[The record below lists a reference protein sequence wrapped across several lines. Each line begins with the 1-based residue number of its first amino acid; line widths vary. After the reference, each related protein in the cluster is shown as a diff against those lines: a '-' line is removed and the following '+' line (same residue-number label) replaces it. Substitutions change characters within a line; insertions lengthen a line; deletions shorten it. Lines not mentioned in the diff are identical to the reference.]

1 MFRGKRQIHLSAVSM
16 REGIGKIIKRA
27 SRATEAVATSS
38 GNRLRWSTKN
48 TMGGLIVTT
57 ACEQIVI
64 HGITW
69 HAIALCFVG
78 ILPLALS
85 TLDA

>member
-1 MFRGKRQIHLSAVSM
+1 MPEHIGRA
-16 REGIGKIIKRA
+16 IGKA
-27 SRATEAVATSS
+27 SKAVEAVAESS

-48 TMGGLIVTT
+48 TMGGLIVST

-64 HGITW
+64 NGITW
-69 HAIALCFVG
+69 ESIALCFVG

-85 TLDA
+85 TLEHE

>member
-1 MFRGKRQIHLSAVSM
+1 MPERIGRV
-16 REGIGKIIKRA
+16 IGKA
-27 SRATEAVATSS
+27 SKAVEAVAESS

-48 TMGGLIVTT
+48 TMGGLIVST

-64 HGITW
+64 NGITW
-69 HAIALCFVG
+69 ESIALCFVG

-85 TLDA
+85 TLES

>member
-1 MFRGKRQIHLSAVSM
+1 MPKRIGQALQGAGKAV
-16 REGIGKIIKRA
+16 
-27 SRATEAVATSS
+27 EAVADSS

-48 TMGGLIVTT
+48 TVSGVIVTT

-69 HAIALCFVG
+69 PAVCLCFVG
-78 ILPLALS
+78 VLPLALS
-85 TLDA
+85 TLES

>member
-1 MFRGKRQIHLSAVSM
+1 MAEEKPRRGGAA
-16 REGIGKIIKRA
+16 RA
-27 SRATEAVATSS
+27 LEALAEHS
-38 GNRLRWSTKN
+38 GQRLRWSTRN
-48 TMGGLIVTT
+48 TMGGVIIST

-69 HAIALCFVG
+69 QAVALCIVG

-85 TLDA
+85 TLQP